1 VFKYLLLVGVL
12 FSGTSFGRELFEK
25 EAESNKD
32 EMYRVQAYAFSS
44 MPDLNFKVCSS
55 NMLTLYKIE
64 DTYYLVTDFT
74 TYENAKDIVSSL
86 RVECGYKSWIRPQA
100 MDLSF
105 TQDNRAY

>member
-1 VFKYLLLVGVL
+1 MLVGVL
-12 FSGTSFGRELFEK
+12 FSSTSFSDELFEK
-25 EAESNKD
+25 EAEI
-32 EMYRVQAYAFSS
+32 YRVQAYAFSS
-44 MPDLNFKVCSS
+44 MPELNYKVCSS
-55 NMLTLYKIE
+55 NILTLYKIE

-86 RVECGYKSWIRPQA
+86 RVECGFKSWIRPQA